1 MAAMALRTDIDS
13 LPTQP
18 GVYLMR
24 DASEDVLYVG
34 KAVDLRARVRQ
45 YFARSG
51 GDGRFHIEFL
61 VPRIQDVE
69 VVVTRTE
76 REALILEDTLI
87 KKYQPRY
94 NVKLKDDKS
103 WLSVRLNLK
112 EEWPRVTTVR
122 RWRDDGAKYFGPY
135 LNELNAWEVMK
146 LLKRT
151 VPLRTCT
158 DSVFRAH
165 RDRPCIEFQMGR
177 CAAPCVEFIDKDGY
191 DDLVQEAT
199 LLLEGRNR
207 ELARKLE
214 TRMHSA
220 AKLLNYEGAAR
231 IRDSLR
237 LIERLAEK
245 QTAHAA
251 PGKKDR
257 DVFALHREGELA
269 AVAMLPV
276 REGRLQDARAW
287 TFRGVAEEDS
297 ELLGR
302 LITQLYSPTIPP
314 PPEILTQVEVDE
326 AELRAELLGEIKD
339 RKVQIRVPKR
349 GDGVRL
355 LDLATRNASVR
366 FQAAHSKQE
375 RAEQA
380 LFELQ
385 DRLHLTALPRH
396 IECYD
401 NSNIQ
406 GTDPVGSLVTFRD
419 GRPWKK
425 GYRIFKIKTVEGAD
439 DFASMKEVLGRRFKR
454 AKQGD
459 AGWELPDLV
468 LIDGGRGQLGMVV
481 AACRELNVDVLGPG
495 GNPLPLGS
503 LPGDHR
509 RRRQRWRMG
518 RDGDAG
524 AWAVPPPPVDA
535 GPGVFAHTSKA
546 DAEAAGDEP
555 AETGPEASAPAEER
569 LAIRV
574 ISIAK
579 PREGEDADK
588 IYEPGRRNPVPFR
601 PYSAGLH
608 LLQALRDEAHRF
620 GVSHHRKQRRKRTLT
635 SELDSIPGVGPALRK
650 KLLRHFGSLK
660 KVKAASVEELSG
672 VRGIGAAKA
681 RTIHE
686 ALTTDR

>member
-1 MAAMALRTDIDS
+1 MALRTDIDG

-18 GVYLMR
+18 GVYLMKNKK
-24 DASEDVLYVG
+24 DEVLYVG
-34 KAVDLRARVRQ
+34 KAVDLRARVKQ
-45 YFARSG
+45 YFAG

-61 VPRIQDVE
+61 VPRIRDVD

-112 EEWPRVTTVR
+112 ETWPRVTTVR

-135 LNELNAWEVMK
+135 LNEVNAWEVLK

-165 RDRPCIEFQMGR
+165 RDRPCIEYQMGR
-177 CAAPCVEFIDKDGY
+177 CAAPCVGYVDKDGY
-191 DDLVQEAT
+191 DELITEAT
-199 LLLEGRNR
+199 LLLEGKNR
-207 ELARKLE
+207 ELAKKLAV
-214 TRMHSA
+214 RMQTA
-220 AKLLNYEGAAR
+220 ADHLNYEGAAR

-237 LIERLAEK
+237 LIERLADK

-257 DVFALHREGELA
+257 DVFALQREGKLA
-269 AVAMLPV
+269 AVALLPV
-276 REGRLQDARAW
+276 RNGRLQDARAW
-287 TFRGVAEEDS
+287 TFRGVAEEDG

-302 LITQLYSPTIPP
+302 LITQLYGATIPP
-314 PPEILTQVEVDE
+314 PPEILTQVQVDE
-326 AELRAELLGEIKD
+326 EELRAELLTELAE
-339 RKVQIRVPKR
+339 RKTTIRVPQR

-355 LDLATRNASVR
+355 LDLAKRNAAVR

-406 GTDPVGSLVTFRD
+406 GTDPVGSLVSFRD
-419 GRPWKK
+419 GRPDKK
-425 GYRIFKIKTVEGAD
+425 GYRIFKIRTVEGAD
-439 DFASMKEVLGRRFKR
+439 DFATMKEVLGRRFKR
-454 AKQGD
+454 AIAGD

-468 LIDGGRGQLGMVV
+468 VIDGGRGQLSMVV
-481 AACRELNVDVLGPG
+481 SACRELGVDVLGPG
-495 GNPLPLGS
+495 GNPLPVGT
-503 LPGDHR
+503 LPGDPR
-509 RRRQRWRMG
+509 RRRQRWRMV

-524 AWAVPPPPVDA
+524 AWAVPPPPTDA
-535 GPGVFAHTSKA
+535 GPGVFAATSKN
-546 DAEAAGDEP
+546 DAGEPVATPDETP
-555 AETGPEASAPAEER
+555 R

-574 ISIAK
+574 VSIAK

-601 PYSAGLH
+601 PHSAGLH

-635 SELDSIPGVGPALRK
+635 SQLDSIPGVGPTLRK

-660 KVKAASVEELSG
+660 RVKAATAADLAEVK
-672 VRGIGAAKA
+672 GIGKAKA
-681 RTIHE
+681 EAIAE
-686 ALTTDR
+686 ALKS

>member
-1 MAAMALRTDIDS
+1 MALRTDIDA

-18 GVYLMR
+18 GVYLMKN
-24 DASEDVLYVG
+24 AKADVLYVG

-45 YFARSG
+45 YFGRSG

-61 VPRIQDVE
+61 VPRIRDVE

-112 EEWPRVTTVR
+112 ETWPRVTTVR

-135 LNELNAWEVMK
+135 LNEVNAWEVLK

-165 RDRPCIEFQMGR
+165 AERPCIEYQMGR
-177 CAAPCVEFIDKDGY
+177 CAAPCVSYIDTAGY
-191 DDLVQEAT
+191 DELIGEAT
-199 LLLEGRNR
+199 LLLEGKNH
-207 ELARKLE
+207 ELAKKLAV
-214 TRMHSA
+214 RMGTA
-220 AKLLNYEGAAR
+220 AKALNYEEAAR

-269 AVAMLPV
+269 VVTLLPV
-276 REGRLQDARAW
+276 RQGRMQDPRAW
-287 TFRGVAEEDS
+287 TFRGVAEEDG

-302 LITQLYSPTIPP
+302 LITQLYGATIPP
-314 PPEILTQVEVDE
+314 PPEILTQVVIDDE
-326 AELRAELLGEIKD
+326 ELRADLLSELAD
-339 RKVQIRVPKR
+339 RKVQIRVPQR

-355 LDLATRNASVR
+355 MDLAQRNAAVR
-366 FQAAHSKQE
+366 FQASHSKQE

-380 LFELQ
+380 LFELK
-385 DRLHLTALPRH
+385 DRLHLTELPRH

-406 GTDPVGSLVTFRD
+406 GTDPVGSLVTFKD
-419 GRPWKK
+419 GRAWKA
-425 GYRIFKIKTVEGAD
+425 GYRIFKIRTVDGAD
-439 DFASMKEVLGRRFKR
+439 DFATMKEVLGRRFRR
-454 AKQGD
+454 ALAKD
-459 AGWELPDLV
+459 DGWELPDLV
-468 LIDGGRGQLGMVV
+468 LIDGGRGQLSMVV
-481 AACRELNVDVLGPG
+481 AACRELGVDVLGPG
-495 GNPLPLGS
+495 GDPLPVGS
-503 LPGDHR
+503 LPGDPR
-509 RRRQRWRMG
+509 RRRHRWRMVA
-518 RDGDAG
+518 DGDAG
-524 AWAVPPPPVDA
+524 AWAVPPPPQDA
-535 GPGVFAHTSKA
+535 GPGVFVAASKA
-546 DAEAAGDEP
+546 DAGERS
-555 AETGPEASAPAEER
+555 GPTDADAPR
-569 LAIRV
+569 LAIRLV
-574 ISIAK
+574 AIAK
-579 PREGEDADK
+579 PREGEETDK

-601 PYSAGLH
+601 PHSPGLH
-608 LLQALRDEAHRF
+608 LLQALRNEAHRF

-635 SELDSIPGVGPALRK
+635 SQLDAIPGVGEALRK
-650 KLLRHFGSLK
+650 KLLRQFGSMK
-660 KVKAASVEELSG
+660 RVKAASATDLAE
-672 VRGIGAAKA
+672 VRGIGKAKA
-681 RTIHE
+681 AAIAA
-686 ALTTDR
+686 ALGSAE

>member
-1 MAAMALRTDIDS
+1 MPLRTDIDS

-24 DASEDVLYVG
+24 DAKEDVLYVG

-61 VPRIQDVE
+61 VPRIRDVE

-112 EEWPRVTTVR
+112 EKWPRVTTVR

-135 LNELNAWEVMK
+135 LNEVNAWEVVK

-158 DSVFRAH
+158 DSVFRSHA
-165 RDRPCIEFQMGR
+165 DRPCIEYQMGR
-177 CAAPCVEFIDKDGY
+177 CAAPCVGYVDTDGY
-191 DDLVQEAT
+191 DELIQEAT
-199 LLLEGRNR
+199 LLLEGKNR

-214 TRMHSA
+214 TRMRGA
-220 AKLLNYEGAAR
+220 AEALRYEEAAR

-276 REGRLQDARAW
+276 RDGRLQDARAW
-287 TFRGVAEEDS
+287 TFRGVAEEDA

-302 LITQLYSPTIPP
+302 LITQLYSATITP
-314 PPEILTQVEVDE
+314 PPEILTQVEVDG
-326 AELRAELLGEIKD
+326 AELRAELLSEIAE
-339 RKVQIRVPKR
+339 RKVEIRVPQR

-355 LDLATRNASVR
+355 LDLAVRNAKVR

-385 DRLHLTALPRH
+385 DRLHLTDLPRH

-406 GTDPVGSLVTFRD
+406 GTDPVGSLVTFKD
-419 GRPWKK
+419 GRPWKA

-439 DFASMKEVLGRRFKR
+439 DFATMKEVLGRRFRR
-454 AKQGD
+454 ALAGD
-459 AGWELPDLV
+459 EGWELPDLI
-468 LIDGGRGQLGMVV
+468 LIDGGRGQLSMVV
-481 AACRELNVDVLGPG
+481 EACRELSVDVLGPG
-495 GNPLPLGS
+495 GNPLPIGS

-509 RRRQRWRMG
+509 RRGGRWKML
-518 RDGDAG
+518 RDGGGG
-524 AWAVPPPPVDA
+524 AWAVPPPPLDA
-535 GPGVFAHTSKA
+535 GPGVYAATSKA
-546 DAEAAGDEP
+546 DAEPDGAESGP
-555 AETGPEASAPAEER
+555 ATEDR
-569 LAIRV
+569 LCVRV
-574 ISIAK
+574 VSIAK

-588 IYEPGRRNPVPFR
+588 IYEPGRRNPVAFR

-620 GVSHHRKQRRKRTLT
+620 GVSHHRKLRSKRTMA
-635 SELDSIPGVGPALRK
+635 SELDAIPGVGPALRK
-650 KLLRHFGSLK
+650 QLLRHFGSLK
-660 KVKAASVEELSG
+660 KVKAASVEDLAR
-672 VRGIGAAKA
+672 VRGIGKAKA
-681 RTIHE
+681 AAIHE
-686 ALTTDR
+686 ALTTGR